1 MVDNNSPDVKKA
13 NKIQAQH
20 KTTQAFCVCLSLE
33 ETSQSISA
41 SLNDWERSGEER
53 RAMAVSPQSLAALSA
68 DIPLHLLDAAKV
80 QVLDVVLQFL
90 YQSPALGFS
99 DVKAAF
105 SYVLLVKPV
114 HLSLRG
120 PTFY

>member
-1 MVDNNSPDVKKA
+1 M
-13 NKIQAQH
+13 
-20 KTTQAFCVCLSLE
+20 SLE

-41 SLNDWERSGEER
+41 SLNDWERSGEEL
-53 RAMAVSPQSLAALSA
+53 RATAVSPQSLAALSA